1 MNQASKTP
9 LKQLNFKVSSEFYWK
24 LKNFASAKRLLMSEV
39 FEKSFEFYQKREV
52 LVKELNNYRQSIPLI
67 EHQLKPFL
75 SNMNLMELETGI
87 KNLDSALFNKIGL
100 VITYEAIKGALGECL
115 RLARK

>member
-1 MNQASKTP
+1 
-9 LKQLNFKVSSEFYWK
+9 
-24 LKNFASAKRLLMSEV
+24 
-39 FEKSFEFYQKREV
+39 
-52 LVKELNNYRQSIPLI
+52 
-67 EHQLKPFL
+67 
-75 SNMNLMELETGI
+75 MELETGI